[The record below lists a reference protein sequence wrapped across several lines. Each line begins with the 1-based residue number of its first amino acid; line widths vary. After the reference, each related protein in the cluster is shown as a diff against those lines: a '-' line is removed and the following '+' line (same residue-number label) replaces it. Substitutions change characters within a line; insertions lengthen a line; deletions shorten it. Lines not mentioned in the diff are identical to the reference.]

1 MMPPVF
7 SALSCPKIRK
17 PVDRRVGAAPSL
29 SDSGLDEEDDGLA
42 IATVES
48 KLRDSE
54 NTMA

>member
-7 SALSCPKIRK
+7 SVLSCPKIHA
-17 PVDRRVGAAPSL
+17 PVDRRVAAAPSL
-29 SDSGLDEEDDGLA
+29 SDSGLDEEDGALA

-48 KLRDSE
+48 NPRESE